1 MAVLTCTHNLSF
13 EQKCRFLCCKLS
25 FLKLNNVAIDGM
37 SVFSY
42 YGQNQNNLLVK
53 RQTDNTTPGVNA
65 KRKKTAKIKE
75 RKVKYRAKSV

>member
-1 MAVLTCTHNLSF
+1 
-13 EQKCRFLCCKLS
+13 
-25 FLKLNNVAIDGM
+25 M
-37 SVFSY
+37 SNY

-75 RKVKYRAKSV
+75 RKVKYRAKNGIRVNSASGQVGPGQLGRVNSAGSTRPYI